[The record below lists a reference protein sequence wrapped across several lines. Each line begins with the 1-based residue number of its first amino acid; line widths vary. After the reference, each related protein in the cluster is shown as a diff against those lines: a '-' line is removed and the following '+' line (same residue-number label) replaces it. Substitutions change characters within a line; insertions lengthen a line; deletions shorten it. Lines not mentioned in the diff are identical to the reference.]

1 MRLQPQY
8 PHRSRPRLRSLVIGA
23 VITGALVAAGLL
35 SASARAL
42 TQAAPHNTKEP
53 VVSGNTVVGSTLSA
67 TNGDW
72 TGTAP
77 INYAYQWVRCPTSG
91 GKPDGSDCASI
102 SGATTSSYV
111 IGSADAGKR
120 LRIRVTASNADGS
133 VTVAS
138 NATATIASAA
148 SGRPRNTNA
157 PSISGTLSPGATLHG
172 DAGTWT
178 GTQPITFTFQW
189 LRCDARGGN
198 CIELGGQT
206 SDSYTLRN
214 ADSGHTL
221 RIRVVARN
229 RDGKRTAL
237 SGSTGVVSG
246 GSNPNPGLPPG
257 AIKLA
262 NGEISIPATS
272 VPATE
277 RLVVANVSFAP
288 NPVRSKSTPIAI
300 NIKVKDTR
308 GYDVRD
314 VLVFVRSTPLV
325 TSTPDE
331 GRTADDGTI
340 TYTVQPNANFPI
352 RNGYNVQFF
361 VKAHRQ
367 GDNPLAGIAAY
378 RLVQVATAR

>member
-1 MRLQPQY
+1 
-8 PHRSRPRLRSLVIGA
+8 V
-23 VITGALVAAGLL
+23 VTG
-35 SASARAL
+35 
-42 TQAAPHNTKEP
+42 T
-53 VVSGNTVVGSTLSA
+53 TVVGSTLSA

-148 SGRPRNTNA
+148 SGRPRNTKA

-262 NGEISIPATS
+262 SGEISIPATS
-272 VPATE
+272 VPSTE
-277 RLVVANVSFAP
+277 RLVVANVAFSP
-288 NPVRSKSTPIAI
+288 NPVQSRSTPIAI

-308 GYDVRD
+308 GYDVRG

-325 TSTPDE
+325 TSTPNE
-331 GRTADDGTI
+331 SQTADDGTI

-352 RNGYNVQFF
+352 RNGYSVQFF

-378 RLVQVATAR
+378 RLVQVSTRR

>member
-1 MRLQPQY
+1 MRWQTQY
-8 PHRSRPRLRSLVIGA
+8 LRNSRPLRNVVVGAAVTGTLVI
-23 VITGALVAAGLL
+23 AGLM

-42 TQAAPHNTKEP
+42 PQAAPHNTQEP
-53 VVSGNTVVGSTLSA
+53 VVSGNASVGSTLTA
-67 TNGDW
+67 TNGAW

-77 INYAYQWVRCPTSG
+77 INFAYQWVRCPTSG
-91 GKPDGSDCASI
+91 GKPDGSDCAAI

-111 IGSADAGKR
+111 TGSADAGKR

-138 NATATIASAA
+138 NATTTIASAGN
-148 SGRPRNTNA
+148 GRPRNTNA
-157 PSISGTLSPGATLHG
+157 PSISGSLSPGAALHG
-172 DAGTWT
+172 DIGTWT
-178 GTQPITFTFQW
+178 GSQPITFTLQW
-189 LRCDARGGN
+189 LRCGGRGGN
-198 CIELGGQT
+198 CFDLSGQT
-206 SDSYTLRN
+206 SDTYTLGG

-229 RDGKRTAL
+229 RDGKRSVL

-277 RLVVANVSFAP
+277 RLVVANVSFSP
-288 NPVRSKSTPIAI
+288 SPVRSQSTPIAI

-325 TSTPDE
+325 TSTPPE

-378 RLVQVATAR
+378 RLVQVATVP